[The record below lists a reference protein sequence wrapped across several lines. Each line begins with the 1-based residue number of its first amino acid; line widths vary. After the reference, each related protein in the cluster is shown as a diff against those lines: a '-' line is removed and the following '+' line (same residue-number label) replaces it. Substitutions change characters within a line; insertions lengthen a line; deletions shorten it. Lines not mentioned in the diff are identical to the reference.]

1 MITIKTN
8 SRKDLLI
15 HVGIVLSGVAILF
28 LGFFFLYLPATTN
41 HGETITVPNLAGMSV
56 EELGDFLTSRDLRYE
71 VDDSNFV
78 INVKPNT
85 VLTQY
90 PKAGAKVKEGR
101 KIYLTVTMRNAPMVE
116 MPKLVDLSLRSA
128 QATLKS
134 YGLQPGRVKYVPDLA
149 KDAVLGQEYRNK
161 AVKKGEK
168 VPKGAK
174 IDLVVGDGQGNTEFE
189 VPDVVGMS
197 LEDAEVYL
205 KGVRLRSSILYDPQS
220 SEPPGTVIRQSP
232 SSREGNKIRIGEL
245 IDLTVAGSQPTPQNE
260 TSNEDDK

>member
-8 SRKDLLI
+8 SGKDLLI

-28 LGFFFLYLPATTN
+28 LGFFFVYLPATTN
-41 HGETITVPNLAGMSV
+41 HGETITVPNLTGMSV

-78 INVKPNT
+78 INAKANT

-101 KIYLTVTMRNAPMVE
+101 KIYLSVTMRNAPMVE
-116 MPKLVDLSLRSA
+116 MPELINLSLRSA

-134 YGLQPGRVKYVPDLA
+134 YGLQAGQVKYVPDLA
-149 KDAVLGQEYRNK
+149 KDAVLGQEYRNQ

-174 IDLVVGDGQGNTEFE
+174 IDLVVGDGLGNTEFE
-189 VPDVVGMS
+189 VPNVVGMS

-205 KGVRLRSSILYDPQS
+205 KGVHLQSGNVQYDSQS
-220 SEPPGTVIRQSP
+220 SEAPGTVIKQSP
-232 SSREGNKIRIGEL
+232 SGLEGNKIRIGEL
-245 IDLTVAGSQPTPQNE
+245 IDLTVAGDQPGPHNE
-260 TSNEDDK
+260 A